1 LIAPLGCAALALRGG
16 AVRRERAAALR
27 VRRCNAVPH
36 WQERLFCAARAVDC
50 ATDDS
55 ITSNNASKINELKV
69 GLFIVLHLWLGLHFE
84 MV

>member
-1 LIAPLGCAALALRGG
+1 LIAPPGCAALALRGG
-16 AVRRERAAALR
+16 AVRRERAAVLL

-50 ATDDS
+50 APDDS
-55 ITSNNASKINELKV
+55 ITSINASNVKELRT